1 MNYSEKFKA
10 SIKKLKLEGSQYLLP
25 NDGWATK
32 ANLSA
37 VGARVV
43 LHLPDKNVMREI
55 IGGSGHG
62 NMEPLQLHF
71 GMNTHLSAQGMT
83 IYWPSMDPSTNQRKV
98 TYIDGPIAGKKSYTF
113 VEDIGFV
120 GLKGDVNEDEI
131 INVQDIIISVNFVL
145 GEEVTNAS
153 ILWASDMNYDNIINI
168 LDVVR
173 ILNRILS

>member
-1 MNYSEKFKA
+1 MSN
-10 SIKKLKLEGSQYLLP
+10 SI
-25 NDGWATK
+25 
-32 ANLSA
+32 
-37 VGARVV
+37 
-43 LHLPDKNVMREI
+43 
-55 IGGSGHG
+55 
-62 NMEPLQLHF
+62 
-71 GMNTHLSAQGMT
+71 QG
-83 IYWPSMDPSTNQRKV
+83 KV
-98 TYIDGPIAGKKSYTF
+98 TYIDGPIEGKKSYTF